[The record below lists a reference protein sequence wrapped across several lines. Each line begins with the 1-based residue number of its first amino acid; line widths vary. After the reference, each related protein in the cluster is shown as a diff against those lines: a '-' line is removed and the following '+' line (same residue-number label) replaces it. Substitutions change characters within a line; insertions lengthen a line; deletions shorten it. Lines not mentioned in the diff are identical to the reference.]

1 MGRPDR
7 YKKTVTTTDPSP
19 GTPRQREILRRLQL
33 VGGAPASYFRDACR
47 LMAKEPELESQTH
60 LVGHLLRELNSG
72 LLAALRPMVPAESWP
87 GDGADNAQAKR
98 IDAICDA
105 LRVPGEDNLR
115 RSWTAFSRRL
125 ARLAHRGG
133 LVAPRAVDRDFEE
146 HWELGE
152 AVLDTVTQRIEANYA
167 ENLPRI
173 EQLARG
179 EPDIKAYRDTM
190 LHSIVALDRFFSL
203 AGVEWLGPLRD
214 DGAFNDPPPLVAN
227 EDGMYVYPRWPQGQ
241 FLARV
246 ATDAPREVIEI
257 GQSLK
262 TDNPEACESL
272 VAAALNMEVSDAVS
286 LVKPIGEWL
295 RNPIHWGLP
304 FKVRDLIVR
313 FVDASAVEEG
323 LALMQPLV
331 ASAKGGNGVDGEQVM
346 WLSERVFPAVG
357 IAGLDLLADLMT
369 EEAEAEGG
377 RSPSY
382 SQMWR
387 PDIGSERMRDDRDHL
402 VSAVRD
408 AAAALVV
415 GGADLGDVVAA
426 LERPD
431 LEITRRIALDLL
443 SRHVGTDVANRYLLD
458 RSLLEESAYRREY
471 SKLAEAGFGDLP
483 ATGQGQL
490 LEWIG
495 EAAPYAE
502 NPQRQRIWQL
512 QMLNALGDQLPEEW
526 ISRRV
531 ELEKEIGPVE
541 SAAAP
546 FPQPRFVGSRSPIT
560 ADEIREMGVDA
571 LLDFLRSWEPED
583 GFDVPSREGLASV
596 LEGAVKDAPRSFAH
610 AAPRLGDVD
619 PTYARAVLR
628 GLGGALEAGLD
639 FEWGPVLELI
649 AAISRQ
655 PSDSARRAQVA
666 DDGDPDWS
674 WSWQQALELIL
685 RGLGRSVENRIDDGH
700 FGVVMEVVR
709 VNVDRAD
716 HSLMGERED
725 GEASES
731 LALNSVRCTALRVAI
746 VLAARKREMDDSGEG
761 PLDSDVAAI
770 LETHLDADVEP
781 SAAVRSIYG
790 WYFGMLLYCDEAWAV
805 ARASKVFPVEDQRLW
820 RAAWESFVMRND
832 GNGKLLDVLGASYRH
847 AIEGISAE
855 KAEERLNDPDEALIV
870 HLVSYYVS
878 GFIDLGN
885 DSLLDLFYEKASHE
899 RRSEVIS
906 LLGASMEALSPLGE
920 EGEARLRALAERRLK
935 AVEDT
940 DADELAGFAWWF
952 SSGLFETNW
961 SLDFLR
967 RALESGCH
975 PHPDHVI
982 AERLVE
988 LRGESLAERVE
999 ILRLMVEGGAREWFV
1014 LGSRERIRAIL
1025 QEGLAGG
1032 AEVASR
1038 TRDLINVIVA
1048 RGNLDFAD
1056 LLGAGESDDLGQP

>member
-1 MGRPDR
+1 M
-7 YKKTVTTTDPSP
+7 
-19 GTPRQREILRRLQL
+19 
-33 VGGAPASYFRDACR
+33 
-47 LMAKEPELESQTH
+47 
-60 LVGHLLRELNSG
+60 
-72 LLAALRPMVPAESWP
+72 AALRPMVPADSWP
-87 GDGADNAQAKR
+87 EDGVSDAQAKK
-98 IDAICDA
+98 IAAICDA
-105 LRVPGEDNLR
+105 LRVPAEDNLR
-115 RSWTAFSRRL
+115 RSWTVFSRRL
-125 ARLAHRGG
+125 AGMAHRGG

-173 EQLARG
+173 EQLASG
-179 EPDIKAYRDTM
+179 QPDIKAYRDTM
-190 LHSIVALDRFFSL
+190 LHSIVALDRFYSL
-203 AGVEWLGPLRD
+203 AGVEWLEPLRK
-214 DGAFNDPPPLVAN
+214 DGAFDDPPPLVAN
-227 EDGMYVYPRWPQGQ
+227 EDGMYVYPRWPQGR

-272 VAAALNMEVSDAVS
+272 VAAALKMKVSDAVA

-295 RNPIHWGLP
+295 QNQIHWGLP

-313 FVDASAVEEG
+313 FVEAGAVDEG
-323 LALMQPLV
+323 RTLMRLLV
-331 ASAKGGNGVDGEQVM
+331 ARAEGGDGADGEQVM

-369 EEAEAEGG
+369 EEVEAESG
-377 RSPSY
+377 RSLSY

-387 PDIGSERMRDDRDHL
+387 PDIGSERMRDDHDHL

-408 AAAALVV
+408 AAAALVE

-426 LERPD
+426 LERPA
-431 LEITRRIALDLL
+431 LEITRRIAIDLL
-443 SRHVGTDVANRYLLD
+443 SGHVATDVANHYLLD
-458 RSLLEESAYRREY
+458 RSILEGSSYRREY
-471 SKLAEAGFGDLP
+471 TRLAEAGFGDLP
-483 ATGQGQL
+483 ATSQAQL

-495 EAAPYAE
+495 EAAQYAE
-502 NPQRQRIWQL
+502 HPERQRIWQL
-512 QMLNALGDQLPEEW
+512 QMLSALGDQLPEEW

-531 ELEKEIGPVE
+531 ELEGELGPVE

-546 FPQPRFVGSRSPIT
+546 FPQARFVGSRSPIT
-560 ADEIREMGVDA
+560 ADEMKEMEVDA
-571 LLDFLRSWEPED
+571 LLDFLRTWEPED
-583 GFDVPSREGLASV
+583 GFDVPSREGLSPV
-596 LEGAVKDAPRSFAH
+596 LEGVVKDAPRSFAD
-610 AAPRLGDVD
+610 AAPSFADVD
-619 PTYARAVLR
+619 PIYVRAVLR
-628 GLGGALEAGLD
+628 GLNGALEAGLE
-639 FEWGPVLELI
+639 FEWVPVLELI
-649 AAISRQ
+649 AAIS
-655 PSDSARRAQVA
+655 ARPPNSERRGQAA
-666 DDGDPDWS
+666 DDGDPGWS
-674 WSWQQALELIL
+674 WSWQQALELVL
-685 RGLGRSVENRIDDGH
+685 HGLSSNVENRIDDGH
-700 FGVVMEVVR
+700 FDVVMKIVR

-716 HSLMGERED
+716 LSLTDERED
-725 GEASES
+725 SES
-731 LALNSVRCTALRVAI
+731 LAHNSVRCTAIRVAI
-746 VLAARKREMDDSGEG
+746 VLAARKREMDESGEG
-761 PLDSDVAAI
+761 TLELDEAAI
-770 LETHLDADVEP
+770 LETYLDPEVEP

-790 WYFGMLLYCDEAWAV
+790 WYYGMLLYCDEAWAV
-805 ARASKVFPVEDQRLW
+805 ARALRIFPIEDQRLW

-832 GNGKLLDVLGASYRH
+832 GNGKLLRVLEPSYRR
-847 AIEGISAE
+847 AIEGISSE

-878 GFIDLGN
+878 GFIDLGG
-885 DSLLDLFYEKASHE
+885 DSLLDQFYARASNE
-899 RRSEVIS
+899 RRSEAIS
-906 LLGASMEALSPLGE
+906 LLGVSMETLSPLGE
-920 EGEARLRALAERRLK
+920 EGESRLRALAERRLK
-935 AVEDT
+935 AVEGGI

-952 SSGLFETNW
+952 SSGSFDTDW
-961 SLDFLR
+961 SLDFLQ

-999 ILRLMVEGGAREWFV
+999 ILRLMVEGAAREWFV

-1032 AEVASR
+1032 AEVISR

-1056 LLGAGESDDLGQP
+1056 LLGTGESEVSD

>member
-1 MGRPDR
+1 M
-7 YKKTVTTTDPSP
+7 TATDPSP
-19 GTPRQREILRRLQL
+19 GTLRQREILRRLQL

-72 LLAALRPMVPAESWP
+72 LIAALRPMVPAESWP
-87 GDGADNAQAKR
+87 EDGVDNAQAKR

-115 RSWTAFSRRL
+115 RSWTVFSRRL
-125 ARLAHRGG
+125 AALAHRGG

-203 AGVEWLGPLRD
+203 AGVEWLRPLRD

-246 ATDAPREVIEI
+246 ATDVPRDVIEI

-272 VAAALNMEVSDAVS
+272 VAAALNMEVSDAVA
-286 LVKPIGEWL
+286 LVDRIGEWL

-313 FVDASAVEEG
+313 FVDAGAVEEG
-323 LALMQPLV
+323 LTLMRPLV
-331 ASAKGGNGVDGEQVM
+331 ASAKSGNGVDGEQVM
-346 WLSERVFPAVG
+346 WLSERVFPVVG
-357 IAGLDLLADLMT
+357 LAGLELLVELMT
-369 EEAEAEGG
+369 EEAEAESG
-377 RSPSY
+377 RSLSY

-408 AAAALVV
+408 AAAALVD
-415 GGADLGDVVAA
+415 GGVDLGDVVAA
-426 LERPD
+426 LEHPD

-443 SRHVGTDVANRYLLD
+443 SRHVGTDVANRYLFD
-458 RSLLEESAYRREY
+458 RSLLEESSYRREY
-471 SKLAEAGFGDLP
+471 TKLAEAGFGGLP
-483 ATGQGQL
+483 ATNQAQL
-490 LEWIG
+490 LGWIE

-502 NPQRQRIWQL
+502 DPARQRIWQL

-531 ELEKEIGPVE
+531 ELEEEIGPVE
-541 SAAAP
+541 PAAAP
-546 FPQPRFVGSRSPIT
+546 FPQARFVGSRSPIT
-560 ADEIREMGVDA
+560 ADELKEMGIDA
-571 LLDFLRSWEPED
+571 LLGFLQSWEPED

-596 LEGAVKDAPRSFAH
+596 LEGVVKDAPRSFAH
-610 AAPRLGDVD
+610 AAPRFGDVD
-619 PTYARAVLR
+619 PTYVRAILR
-628 GLGGALEAGLD
+628 GLSGALEAGLD

-649 AAISRQ
+649 ASISGE
-655 PSDSARRAQVA
+655 PSDSARQAQVA
-666 DDGDPDWS
+666 DDGDPGWS

-685 RGLGRSVENRIDDGH
+685 HGLRSKVENRIDDGH
-700 FGVVMEVVR
+700 FDVVMEIAR

-716 HSLMGERED
+716 HSLTDERED
-725 GEASES
+725 SEASES

-746 VLAARKREMDDSGEG
+746 VLAARKREMDESGEG
-761 PLDSDVAAI
+761 PLDSDVATI
-770 LETHLDADVEP
+770 LETYLDPEVEP
-781 SAAVRSIYG
+781 STAVRSIYG
-790 WYFGMLLYCDEAWAV
+790 WYYGMLLYCDEAWAV
-805 ARASKVFPVEDQRLW
+805 ARVPRIFPIEDQGFW

-832 GNGKLLDVLGASYRH
+832 GNGKLLDVLRASYRR
-847 AIEGISAE
+847 AIEGISPE
-855 KAEERLNDPDEALIV
+855 KPEGRLNDPDEALIV

-885 DSLLDLFYEKASHE
+885 DSLLDQFYEKASDE

-935 AVEDT
+935 AVEGGT

-952 SSGLFETNW
+952 SSGSFDADW
-961 SLDFLR
+961 SLDFLL

-988 LRGESLAERVE
+988 LRGESLAKRVE
-999 ILRLMVEGGAREWFV
+999 ILRLMIEGGAREWFV

-1025 QEGLAGG
+1025 QEGLAAG

-1056 LLGAGESDDLGQP
+1056 LLGAGESDDSG